1 MKKYQGLIF
10 DLDGLLF
17 DTERLYYQATQE
29 IADLMGIPYDE
40 AIYHRYIGIS
50 DEELWVVYHEL
61 YDEDFGSEKV
71 DQFITDIFARSIE
84 MFEAG
89 EADLKI
95 GVLELLDYLNQNKLA
110 KVIASS
116 NQRRLID
123 ILLRKEGITDEFEMI
138 FSFEDVKRAKPDPEI
153 FEKAHSFLGL
163 PKKEVLILE
172 DSKNGVLAAHGAGI
186 DVVMVPD
193 LVLPTASLEKKIT
206 KVLPSLLELPRFLE
220 I

>member
-1 MKKYQGLIF
+1 MAKYQGIIF

-50 DEELWVVYHEL
+50 DEELWLIYHDM
-61 YDEDFGSEKV
+61 YDDHFGVEKV
-71 DQFITDIFARSIE
+71 NQFIQGSFDRGIE
-84 MFEAG
+84 MFENG
-89 EADLKI
+89 EATLKE
-95 GVLELLDYLNQNKLA
+95 GVPELLTYLNENKRA

-123 ILLRKEGITDEFEMI
+123 ILLRKAGITDEFETI
-138 FSFEDVKRAKPDPEI
+138 FSFENVTRAKPDPEI
-153 FEKAHSFLGL
+153 FHLAHQFLKI

-172 DSKNGVLAAHGAGI
+172 DSKNGVLAAHRAAI
-186 DVVMVPD
+186 DVIMIPD
-193 LVLPTASLEKKIT
+193 LVEPTPEVKEKT
-206 KVLPSLLELPRFLE
+206 LHVLPSLLEIPAFLE